1 MNQSSNHVS
10 SDGETPQ
17 SVDRSLLE
25 FLKPKSEE
33 RYSKLEAYCDLL
45 SRASAGTYAT
55 PEAEGALQLLPGQFV
70 ATISELSR
78 QWKWQRATVRQFI
91 TGLAN
96 LGHISTQPYSKSFI
110 FSVNL
115 SQRLSLFVETPDDI
129 LDFCAMQFVRY
140 LKGRTKANDVAESYN
155 RYCTLKMSMAQKEGN
170 GGIPARHVIHEQ
182 AVIFDGLAISMLH
195 VLDAHRQMSEELSD
209 SVSLLFG
216 KDHVWDWHKVIAVLG
231 IMAAALRK
239 NSKPSYMANATLEYS
254 KGEVILMDCIF
265 EHYSACVGSTY
276 YDNPPRRSTREDV
289 SQRTETLSPTP
300 SVSSSAENNIE

>member
-155 RYCTLKMSMAQKEGN
+155 RYCPLKMSMAQKEGN
-170 GGIPARHVIHEQ
+170 GGIPARHVLHEQ

-231 IMAAALRK
+231 IMTAALRK

>member
-70 ATISELSR
+70 ATISELAR

>member
-1 MNQSSNHVS
+1 MNQSSKHVS
-10 SDGETPQ
+10 SEGETPQ

-45 SRASAGTYAT
+45 SRASAGAYAT

-91 TGLAN
+91 AGLAN
-96 LGHISTQPYSKSFI
+96 LGHISAKPYSKSFI

-140 LKGRTKANDVAESYN
+140 LKGRTRANEVAESYN
-155 RYCTLKMSMAQKEGN
+155 RYYALKLDMAKKEGN
-170 GGIPARHVIHEQ
+170 GGIPARHVLNEQ
-182 AVIFDGLAISMLH
+182 
-195 VLDAHRQMSEELSD
+195 
-209 SVSLLFG
+209 
-216 KDHVWDWHKVIAVLG
+216 
-231 IMAAALRK
+231 
-239 NSKPSYMANATLEYS
+239 
-254 KGEVILMDCIF
+254 
-265 EHYSACVGSTY
+265 
-276 YDNPPRRSTREDV
+276 
-289 SQRTETLSPTP
+289 TLSYSTAWQYRCFMSSMHTNNCLKSYLTRSGSC
-300 SVSSSAENNIE
+300 SVKTMSGTGTK